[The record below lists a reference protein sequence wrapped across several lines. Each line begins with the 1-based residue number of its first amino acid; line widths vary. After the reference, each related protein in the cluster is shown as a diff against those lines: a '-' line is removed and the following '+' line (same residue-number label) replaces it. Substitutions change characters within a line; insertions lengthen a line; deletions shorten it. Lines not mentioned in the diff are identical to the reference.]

1 MNELGFDNQ
10 QEVAEAAP
18 RRDRSGRK
26 SKSGDSG
33 LIAKL
38 KKNVFLAFFI
48 DLIVI
53 VAAALILS
61 LLVKTFL
68 IRSFFVPSGSM
79 LSTLQ
84 LQDRIIVNELV
95 PSLVPIEHGDVLVFK
110 DPGGWLGDQVTPPA
124 KNQNVFEQGTEWFL
138 SAFGLAAPDSSQ
150 HLVKRTIGLPGDR
163 VACCDVNKKLTINGV
178 AIDEV
183 YLDKGIDP
191 SAVEFDVTVPANKL
205 WMMGDNRSSSADS
218 RFHNDLPSKGFVDK
232 SFVVGRAF
240 IVSWPINH
248 WRWLDNFSS
257 VFKDVPQPKN

>member
-1 MNELGFDNQ
+1 MNELGFDNEQ
-10 QEVAEAAP
+10 DVAEAAP

-26 SKSGDSG
+26 HKSEDSG
-33 LIAKL
+33 WVAKL
-38 KKNVFLAFFI
+38 KKNVFMAFLI

-68 IRSFFVPSGSM
+68 VRSFFVPSGSM

-110 DPGGWLGDQVTPPA
+110 DPGGWLGPEVSTQA
-124 KNQNVFEQGTEWFL
+124 KNQNAVEQATEWFL

-150 HLVKRTIGLPGDR
+150 HLVKRAIGLPGDR

-178 AIDEV
+178 SIDEI
-183 YLDKGIDP
+183 YLDKGVEP
-191 SAVEFDVTVPANKL
+191 SASQFDVTVPANKL
-205 WMMGDNRSSSADS
+205 WMMGDNRLSSADS
-218 RFHNDLPSKGFVDK
+218 RFHTDLPSKGFVDR
-232 SFVVGRAF
+232 SYVVGRAF
-240 IVSWPINH
+240 VVSWPINH

-257 VFKDVPQPKN
+257 VFKDVPKPQN